1 MLTLSAPLLKLVE
14 VVDSTYAVAHQRA
27 TEASTT
33 SNGHPSG
40 TNDRQRGFCALLA
53 QTEETLALMA
63 NKLIFLLIKVITY
76 LPYVI
81 SR

>member
-27 TEASTT
+27 TEASD
-33 SNGHPSG
+33 GHPSD
-40 TNDRQRGFCALLA
+40 TEDRQRRFCALLA

-63 NKLIFLLIKVITY
+63 NKLIFLLIKVLTC
-76 LPYVI
+76 LPYFI
-81 SR
+81 SKF